1 MTPAAQQMQH
11 WSPEGLLLCL
21 RDGFTLVD
29 SPAIEY
35 AQSCHTG
42 IFSYNNIFWLLLSSS
57 EKPLE
62 ILEDLQK

>member
-11 WSPEGLLLCL
+11 WSPEGLLLRL

-35 AQSCHTG
+35 AQSCRSG